1 MLSTRNKVKP
11 EFSMSSMTDIVFLL
25 LIFFMLTSNFVVSNG
40 ITLNL
45 PSAKGQVVSDKTVT
59 VSITKDLKYYIND
72 KPVGL
77 SALDARLRKE
87 LADMATPT
95 VILNADQA
103 VTLEELVK
111 VMSIIKEMNAKMVLA
126 TRPKDQ

>member
-1 MLSTRNKVKP
+1 MLKTRNKVNP
-11 EFSMSSMTDIVFLL
+11 EFNMSSMTDIVFLL

-59 VSITKDLKYYIND
+59 VSITKDLKYYINQE
-72 KPVGL
+72 PV
-77 SALDARLRKE
+77 SYEAMDAQLRLA

-95 VILNADQA
+95 VILNADKEISIEQM
-103 VTLEELVK
+103 VK
-111 VMSIIKEMNAKMVLA
+111 VMAIIKNMNAKMVLA
-126 TRPKDQ
+126 TEPQD

>member
-1 MLSTRNKVKP
+1 MP
-11 EFSMSSMTDIVFLL
+11 EFNMSSMTDIVFLL

-59 VSITKDLKYYIND
+59 VSITNDLRYYVND
-72 KPVGL
+72 QPVGL
-77 SALDARLRKE
+77 NALDARLRSE

-95 VILNADQA
+95 VILNADKA

-111 VMSIIKEMNAKMVLA
+111 VMGIIKEMNAKMVLA
-126 TRPKDQ
+126 TEPKD

>member
-1 MLSTRNKVKP
+1 MLKTRNKVQP
-11 EFSMSSMTDIVFLL
+11 EFNMSSMTDIVFLL

-59 VSITKDLKYYIND
+59 VSITKDLKYYINQE
-72 KPVGL
+72 PVSF
-77 SALDARLRKE
+77 SALDAQLRAA

-95 VILNADQA
+95 VILNADKDISIEQM
-103 VTLEELVK
+103 VK
-111 VMSIIKEMNAKMVLA
+111 VMGVIKNMNAKMVLA
-126 TRPKDQ
+126 TEPQD

>member
-1 MLSTRNKVKP
+1 
-11 EFSMSSMTDIVFLL
+11 MSSMTDIVFLL
-25 LIFFMLTSNFVVSNG
+25 LIFFMLTSSFVVSNG

-59 VSITKDLKYYIND
+59 VSITSDLRYYVND
-72 KPVGL
+72 QPVVL
-77 SALDARLRKE
+77 NTLETKLRAE

-95 VILNADQA
+95 VILNADKA

-111 VMSIIKEMNAKMVLA
+111 VMSIIKDMNAKMVLA
-126 TRPKDQ
+126 TEPKD

>member
-77 SALDARLRKE
+77 SALDARLRTE

-126 TRPKDQ
+126 TKPKDQ

>member
-1 MLSTRNKVKP
+1 MLKTRNKVMP
-11 EFSMSSMTDIVFLL
+11 EFNMSSMTDIVFLL

-59 VSITKDLKYYIND
+59 VSITKELKYFVNQE
-72 KPVGL
+72 PVGFN
-77 SALDARLRKE
+77 ALDARLRAE

-111 VMSIIKEMNAKMVLA
+111 VMGIIKDMNAKMVLA
-126 TRPKDQ
+126 TEPNE

>member
-1 MLSTRNKVKP
+1 
-11 EFSMSSMTDIVFLL
+11 MSSMTDIVFLL

-77 SALDARLRKE
+77 TALDARLRAE

-111 VMSIIKEMNAKMVLA
+111 VMGIIKEMNAKMVLA
-126 TRPKDQ
+126 TEPKDQ

>member
-1 MLSTRNKVKP
+1 MLKTRNKVKP
-11 EFSMSSMTDIVFLL
+11 DFNMSSMTDIVFLL

-59 VSITKDLKYYIND
+59 VSITKDLKYYINQEA
-72 KPVGL
+72 V
-77 SALDARLRKE
+77 SFDAMDAQLRLA

-95 VILNADQA
+95 VILNADKDISIEQM
-103 VTLEELVK
+103 VK
-111 VMSIIKEMNAKMVLA
+111 VMAIIKNMNAKMVLA
-126 TRPKDQ
+126 TEPQD